1 VALGTEPYPVRVR
14 RSSSRLP
21 NDAQK
26 PLEVLERERERVRG
40 LGLKSY
46 VRKVLPAR
54 HTTQIL
60 EGDASRDRQGTT
72 VR

>member
-1 VALGTEPYPVRVR
+1 VAFGTEPYPVRVR
-14 RSSSRLP
+14 RSSSRLL

-26 PLEVLERERERVRG
+26 PLEVLEREIVRG